1 MENKSLNLFI
11 NVGTGKSVSVLEI
24 VKIFLEE
31 LKIKFE
37 YLDKGRSMAD
47 PHAIWADTKKF
58 KSIFSWEP
66 KYSLK
71 ESIKSYINR
80 KKYDEK
86 VNFKEE

>member
-1 MENKSLNLFI
+1 M
-11 NVGTGKSVSVLEI
+11 
-24 VKIFLEE
+24 
-31 LKIKFE
+31 KFE
-37 YLDKGRSMAD
+37 FIDKGPSLAD

-58 KSIFSWEP
+58 RSFFCWKP

-86 VNFKEE
+86 VNFKQ